1 LKTHAARILGCVLIV
16 LLALAFAVV
25 TVGASWIEDTAY
37 RKNNWELTDHTH
49 WKTAVQSFWQAY
61 EIRWNYS
68 DVVNFTQWSFYMNTW
83 GYGEGHSWF
92 DQDMETNV
100 FFRVEGN
107 TSTIV
112 EVVVWYRYEQ
122 IFGVHKED
130 ANIKLFVNGTI
141 VEEVVGSDTPKP
153 PDVQERFVQQGSIL
167 TVQVRAYDKEKKAR
181 GGFDYDVSVGSEW
194 FKQVDLVQTVHAWG
208 WGWIE
213 GTKYSE
219 TIRQNV
225 PGELTTEE
233 VTPQSKSLI
242 QDLITFISGV
252 WTSIKEIM
260 PAPIQALM
268 GIIETLS
275 DVAWTVIWLTF
286 TIVSGLLPLLG
297 VVIGFYFLNAGLKSL
312 HEGSVEPLMKA
323 AETFYNM
330 FMGFANTA
338 INMAKTI
345 WSFVKFW

>member
-1 LKTHAARILGCVLIV
+1 LRTQASRILGCVLIV
-16 LLALAFAVV
+16 LLALGFAVV
-25 TVGASWIEDTAY
+25 TVGAGWIEDTAY
-37 RKNNWELTDHTH
+37 RKNNWEIAEHTH
-49 WKTAVQSFWQAY
+49 WKTADQSFWQGY

-68 DVVNFTQWSFYMNTW
+68 DVINFTQWSFYMSTW

-92 DQDMETNV
+92 V
-100 FFRVEGN
+100 KRVN
-107 TSTIV
+107 
-112 EVVVWYRYEQ
+112 
-122 IFGVHKED
+122 
-130 ANIKLFVNGTI
+130 LM
-141 VEEVVGSDTPKP
+141 
-153 PDVQERFVQQGSIL
+153 
-167 TVQVRAYDKEKKAR
+167 
-181 GGFDYDVSVGSEW
+181 
-194 FKQVDLVQTVHAWG
+194 QTVHAWG

-219 TIRQNV
+219 TIKQNV

-233 VTPQSKSLI
+233 ITPQSKSLI

-252 WTSIKEIM
+252 WTSLKEIM
-260 PAPIQALM
+260 PPSVQAIM
-268 GIIETLS
+268 SMIETLS

-297 VVIGFYFLNAGLKSL
+297 VVIGFYFLNAGLRSL